1 MVHLST
7 VLDTGRRNSDD
18 ITHHVHFHL
27 PSTALQPAVTIS
39 KITAFEATDATRRT
53 WDRRTQYSYHAKVA
67 RSLGEWTDSII
78 VNVQIRQA
86 ETQRLT

>member
-18 ITHHVHFHL
+18 ITHHVH
-27 PSTALQPAVTIS
+27 STALQPAVTIS